1 MFKQKRMTCEQFL
14 AMCKRMKL
22 LQIKVHRTEWTEWEY
37 RNATHEAYF
46 FLKRS
51 TDETGLACWI
61 KIDHADD
68 L

>member
-1 MFKQKRMTCEQFL
+1 MFKEKAMTLEQFL

-22 LQIKVHRTEWTEWEY
+22 LQIKARRTEWEY
-37 RNATHEAYF
+37 RNNTHAAHF

-51 TDETGLACWI
+51 TSKTGLAVWN
-61 KIDHADD
+61 KIDHTED

>member
-1 MFKQKRMTCEQFL
+1 MLKQKEMTREQFL

-22 LQIKVHRTEWTEWEY
+22 LQIKARKTEWEY
-37 RNATHEAYF
+37 RNNTHAAHF

-51 TDETGLACWI
+51 TSKTGLAVWM
-61 KIDHADD
+61 KIDNKED